1 MVSKL
6 KKLKKEQGNFCQ
18 VLLLF
23 EVLYFHDETI
33 EINSGKIAAMLLYV
47 NK

>member
-6 KKLKKEQGNFCQ
+6 KKLKNKVTFVKCFYYLKCFTSTMKQ
-18 VLLLF
+18 
-23 EVLYFHDETI
+23 
-33 EINSGKIAAMLLYV
+33 INSGKIAAMLLYV